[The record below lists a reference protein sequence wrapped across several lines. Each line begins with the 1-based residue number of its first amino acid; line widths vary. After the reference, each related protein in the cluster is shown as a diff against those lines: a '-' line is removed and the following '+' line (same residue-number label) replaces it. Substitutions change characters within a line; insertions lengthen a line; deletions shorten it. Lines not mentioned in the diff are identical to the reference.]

1 MGWKRTTTMI
11 GYGLR
16 RLARQLKIFTLSA
29 AVVAPLVGSRV
40 STSLEQVQE
49 TGKLVVVSR
58 NGPTTYYEGN
68 EGFTG
73 FEYSI
78 LSAFANHLGVEL
90 ELLEQEDLNLMIHQ
104 VGQQAHFAAAGLTV
118 TPRREQQVQFSEP
131 YMTVTQQLIYHTST
145 ARPKSVEDLIG
156 KNILVIG
163 GSSHAER
170 LRQLQ
175 KEHPGLEW
183 EERRDIEMLDLLE
196 MVHNQKVQY
205 AIVDSNAVELN
216 SGLYPKAK
224 VAFDISSPEPV
235 AWAFPKSSDTSLV
248 DAANTFLKQ
257 IKDSGRLA
265 DITEIFYGHL
275 GEMGYSDAL
284 VFTRRMES
292 RLPKWR
298 DKLQVAAAENNLDWL
313 LLAAL
318 SYQESHWN
326 PRAKSPT
333 GVRGFMMLT
342 LNTAKEMQIR
352 NRLNPSQSIE
362 GGSRYF
368 RKMLDRVPDT
378 VTGPERIWFALA
390 AYNVGY
396 GHLQDARELTQQH
409 GSNPNKWADVREYL
423 PLLSKR
429 QYYKFTTHGYARGH
443 EAVRYVQHIRN
454 FYTILAWN
462 EVEQERLT
470 ELAQSDE
477 PEEGSEFNAII
488 SELVSNQL
496 FVSTTA
502 M

>member
-1 MGWKRTTTMI
+1 MGWKRTATMI
-11 GYGLR
+11 GHGLR
-16 RLARQLKIFTLSA
+16 RLAKQLKIFTLCA
-29 AVVAPLVGSRV
+29 AAVAPLAGSRV
-40 STSLEQVQE
+40 PTVLEQVQAV
-49 TGKLVVVSR
+49 GKLVVVSR

-68 EGFTG
+68 EGYTG
-73 FEYSI
+73 FEYHI
-78 LSAFANHLGVEL
+78 LSAFADHLGVQL
-90 ELLEQEDLNLMIHQ
+90 EVVEQEDLNLMIDQ
-104 VGQQAHFAAAGLTV
+104 VGYQAHFAAAGLTI

-131 YMTVTQQLIYHTST
+131 YMSVTQQLIYHTDDE
-145 ARPKSVEDLIG
+145 RPQRVEDLIG
-156 KNILVIG
+156 KNVLVIG

-175 KEHPGLEW
+175 KEYPELEW
-183 EERRDIEMLDLLE
+183 EERRDVEMLDLLE
-196 MVHNQKVQY
+196 MVHNKKVQY

-224 VAFDISSPEPV
+224 VAFDISSPESV
-235 AWAFPKSSDTSLV
+235 AWAFPKSADTSLLS
-248 DAANTFLKQ
+248 AANTFLKQ
-257 IKDSGRLA
+257 MKDSGRLA
-265 DITEIFYGHL
+265 DITDIFYGHL

-284 VFTRRMES
+284 VFTRRLES

-298 DKLQVAAAENNLDWL
+298 DELQTAAADNNLDWL

-326 PRAKSPT
+326 PRAVSPT

-342 LNTAKEMQIR
+342 LNTAKEMNIK
-352 NRLNPSQSIE
+352 NRLNPSQSII

-368 RKMLDRVPDT
+368 RKMLDRIPDT
-378 VTGPERIWFALA
+378 VTGPDRIWFALA

-396 GHLQDARELTQQH
+396 GHLEDARELAQQH
-409 GSNPNKWADVREYL
+409 GSDPNKWSDVKEYL

-429 QYYKFTTHGYARGH
+429 QYYKFTKHGYARGH
-443 EAVRYVQHIRN
+443 EAVRYVQNIRN

-470 ELAQSDE
+470 ELAESDA
-477 PEEGSEFNAII
+477 PEEGSEFNAVI

-496 FVSTTA
+496 FITTTS